1 MIEKSFTLD
10 LECRLFL
17 AMYPLDHQTCM
28 IEIKPDKNNGHVIS
42 LMAMSLSFD
51 GSSVNQYQIDKWE
64 FKKTTNNKIIIQI
77 EFTRQRMYFILNVI
91 LPIILINVVSFKD
104 KIGNTKIVEE
114 LLLFRFVSQLITW
127 QMTILIQL

>member
-91 LPIILINVVSFKD
+91 LPIILINVVSFKEIENAKNIED
-104 KIGNTKIVEE
+104 
-114 LLLFRFVSQLITW
+114 LLFFRFVLQLITW
-127 QMTILIQL
+127 QMNILIQL

>member
-1 MIEKSFTLD
+1 MFSEFLFRKSPKD
-10 LECRLFL
+10 LRN
-17 AMYPLDHQTCM
+17 
-28 IEIKPDKNNGHVIS
+28 PDKNNGHVIS

-104 KIGNTKIVEE
+104 KIGNAKNIED
-114 LLLFRFVSQLITW
+114 LLFFRFVLQLITW